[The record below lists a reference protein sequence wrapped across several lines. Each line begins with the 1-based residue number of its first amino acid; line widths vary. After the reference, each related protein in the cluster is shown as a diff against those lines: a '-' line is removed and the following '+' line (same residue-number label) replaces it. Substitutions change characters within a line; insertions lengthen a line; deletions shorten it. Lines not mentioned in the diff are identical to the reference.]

1 MNKKL
6 RVGIIGAG
14 RWGPNVIGALKRI
27 EDVNLQIV
35 ADINQ
40 TALDLVKSRF
50 SNLSTTTDPMELI
63 TDDSLDALAIC
74 TPVET
79 HLDFVEK
86 ALNNGKN
93 VFVEKPLG
101 KESNLCSKVCD
112 LAESKG
118 LKLVVGHVFLF
129 NNSILSLKEII
140 QTGDIGDILHLTA
153 TRTNLGPVRKDVNAA
168 WDLTSHDL
176 SIFNFLLDSNP
187 LEVSCIGSCKL
198 DSNTDDTTYTSFKYE
213 NEIFMCPETHDKK
226 EIRVY
231 KCIDFPTKW
240 EFHKTLMKDVSAAD
254 TIIFKHDN
262 RWWLLMNIDQ
272 SCVAD
277 HDCQLHIFSADNPLS
292 EEWVAH
298 ENNPVIFDPL
308 VARNGGLI
316 LSDNEIY
323 RVFQRQG
330 FDMYG
335 EACGIAKIIRLSPTE
350 YVEEICSTIEPKFFD
365 NIKGTHTYNFDSDLI
380 VLDYL
385 EIRKKH
391 IGT

>member
-6 RVGIIGAG
+6 KVGIIGAG

-40 TALDLVKSRF
+40 TALDLVKSSF
-50 SNLSTTTDPMELI
+50 SNFSTTTDPMELI

-86 ALNNGKN
+86 ALNNNKH

-112 LAESKG
+112 LAERKG

-140 QTGDIGDILHLTA
+140 QKGDIGEILHLTA
-153 TRTNLGPVRKDVNAA
+153 IRTNLGPVRKDVNAA

-198 DSNTDDTTYTSFKYE
+198 DSNIEDTTYTSFKYE
-213 NEIFMCPETHDKK
+213 NEILAHAHASWLNPKK
-226 EIRVY
+226 VRQITVVGS
-231 KCIDFPTKW
+231 KK
-240 EFHKTLMKDVSAAD
+240 M
-254 TIIFKHDN
+254 
-262 RWWLLMNIDQ
+262 LLWDDLN
-272 SCVAD
+272 
-277 HDCQLHIFSADNPLS
+277 LDNPIT
-292 EEWVAH
+292 
-298 ENNPVIFDPL
+298 IFDSSIGLEQSYYSDSFSSHRHSYNRGNVILPSVLTNEPLLDEMKHFINVIQDLEKNRSSGLIGFQITKAL
-308 VARNGGLI
+308 VAAEQSI
-316 LSDNEIY
+316 KLSGAF
-323 RVFQRQG
+323 V
-330 FDMYG
+330 
-335 EACGIAKIIRLSPTE
+335 K
-350 YVEEICSTIEPKFFD
+350 VK
-365 NIKGTHTYNFDSDLI
+365 
-380 VLDYL
+380 
-385 EIRKKH
+385 
-391 IGT
+391 

>member
-1 MNKKL
+1 MNKK
-6 RVGIIGAG
+6 RNVGIIGAG

-40 TALDLVKSRF
+40 TTLDLVKSRF

-86 ALNNGKN
+86 ALNNNKH

-101 KESNLCSKVCD
+101 KESSLCSKVCD

-140 QTGDIGDILHLTA
+140 QNGDIGDILHLNA

-176 SIFNFLLDSNP
+176 SIFP
-187 LEVSCIGSCKL
+187 
-198 DSNTDDTTYTSFKYE
+198 
-213 NEIFMCPETHDKK
+213 
-226 EIRVY
+226 
-231 KCIDFPTKW
+231 
-240 EFHKTLMKDVSAAD
+240 
-254 TIIFKHDN
+254 
-262 RWWLLMNIDQ
+262 
-272 SCVAD
+272 
-277 HDCQLHIFSADNPLS
+277 
-292 EEWVAH
+292 
-298 ENNPVIFDPL
+298 
-308 VARNGGLI
+308 
-316 LSDNEIY
+316 
-323 RVFQRQG
+323 
-330 FDMYG
+330 
-335 EACGIAKIIRLSPTE
+335 
-350 YVEEICSTIEPKFFD
+350 
-365 NIKGTHTYNFDSDLI
+365 
-380 VLDYL
+380 
-385 EIRKKH
+385 
-391 IGT
+391 

>member
-6 RVGIIGAG
+6 KVGIIGAG

-86 ALNNGKN
+86 ALNNNKH

-101 KESNLCSKVCD
+101 KESSLCSKVCD

-140 QTGDIGDILHLTA
+140 QTGDIGDILHLNA

-198 DSNTDDTTYTSFKYE
+198 DSNIEDTTYTSFRYE
-213 NEIFMCPETHDKK
+213 NEILAHA
-226 EIRVY
+226 
-231 KCIDFPTKW
+231 
-240 EFHKTLMKDVSAAD
+240 HAS
-254 TIIFKHDN
+254 
-262 RWWLLMNIDQ
+262 WL
-272 SCVAD
+272 
-277 HDCQLHIFSADNPLS
+277 NPRK
-292 EEWVAH
+292 V
-298 ENNPVIFDPL
+298 
-308 VARNGGLI
+308 
-316 LSDNEIY
+316 
-323 RVFQRQG
+323 RQITVVG
-330 FDMYG
+330 
-335 EACGIAKIIRLSPTE
+335 
-350 YVEEICSTIEPKFFD
+350 
-365 NIKGTHTYNFDSDLI
+365 
-380 VLDYL
+380 
-385 EIRKKH
+385 
-391 IGT
+391 

>member
-1 MNKKL
+1 MNKK
-6 RVGIIGAG
+6 RNVGIIGAG
-14 RWGPNVIGALKRI
+14 RWGPNVIGALRRI

-86 ALNNGKN
+86 ALNNNKH

-101 KESNLCSKVCD
+101 KESSLCSEVCD

-140 QTGDIGDILHLTA
+140 QNGDIGDILHLNA

-198 DSNTDDTTYTSFKYE
+198 DSNIEDTTYTSFKYE
-213 NEIFMCPETHDKK
+213 NEILAHAHASWLNPRKVRQITVVGSKK
-226 EIRVY
+226 MLLWDDLNLDNPITIFDSSIGLEQSYYSDSFSSHRHSYNRGNVILPSVLTNEPLLDEMKHFVNVIQDLEKNRSSGLMGFQ
-231 KCIDFPTKW
+231 ITKAL
-240 EFHKTLMKDVSAAD
+240 EAAD
-254 TIIFKHDN
+254 
-262 RWWLLMNIDQ
+262 Q
-272 SCVAD
+272 S
-277 HDCQLHIFSADNPLS
+277 
-292 EEWVAH
+292 
-298 ENNPVIFDPL
+298 
-308 VARNGGLI
+308 
-316 LSDNEIY
+316 
-323 RVFQRQG
+323 
-330 FDMYG
+330 
-335 EACGIAKIIRLSPTE
+335 
-350 YVEEICSTIEPKFFD
+350 
-365 NIKGTHTYNFDSDLI
+365 IKLTGAF
-380 VLDYL
+380 V
-385 EIRKKH
+385 KVK
-391 IGT
+391 